1 MDLVETVVDVV
12 ETVEGVAG
20 HQQGE
25 EVVDIHPDDH
35 VHVVVIVSATGKPL
49 DPSLATA
56 FAGKI
61 PYLTKYSD
69 FLLPKHLV

>member
-12 ETVEGVAG
+12 ETVEGVVG

-56 FAGKI
+56 FAGI
-61 PYLTKYSD
+61 HVVVHVPPATASM
-69 FLLPKHLV
+69 PIN